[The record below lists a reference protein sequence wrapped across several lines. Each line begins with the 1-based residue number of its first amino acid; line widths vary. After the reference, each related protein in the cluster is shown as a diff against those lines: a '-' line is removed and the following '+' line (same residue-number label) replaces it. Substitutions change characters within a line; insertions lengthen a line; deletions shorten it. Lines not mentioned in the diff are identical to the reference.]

1 MSDHEKRYY
10 TEMDRIFQTCTE
22 RMKDCP
28 VEYRG
33 RDVTV
38 SNKSLMERD
47 AIQEMI
53 EEQYDTINYAV
64 MLIQQLERTRERMA
78 KMDVT

>member
-10 TEMDRIFQTCTE
+10 TEMDQIFQACTD

-28 VEYRG
+28 MEYRG
-33 RDVTV
+33 RDVTL
-38 SNKSLMERD
+38 SHTSLMERD
-47 AIQEMI
+47 VIQEMI

-64 MLIQQLERTRERMA
+64 MLIQQLERTRERLRGLL
-78 KMDVT
+78 